1 MTITFPRDL
10 PACGFPESEFE
21 LRRQQ
26 VRALAAGG
34 SPQAADIGPALW
46 TASFRLDTVQRADT
60 ALWRAWLSSLRGG
73 LRTFKGRPPGH
84 KWPLA
89 YPRGFTGLIYSAA
102 QWDGTGNLSAIN
114 SGRDE
119 VTINQ
124 LPEGFTLQPGDFFS
138 LSDGTRNHLHRI
150 TEGAVA
156 SSNALTVTVEPII
169 RPDITTGTEI
179 EFAAPWCDMVLADD
193 PSITVRANRFASIG
207 FKGAQVL
214 I

>member
-89 YPRGFTGLIYSAA
+89 YPRGFAGLIYSAA
-102 QWDGTGNLSAIN
+102 QWDGTGNLSAIS

-124 LPEGFTLQPGDFFS
+124 LPDGFTLQPGDFFS
-138 LSDGTRNHLHRI
+138 FSHGTRNHLHRI

-156 SSNALTVTVEPII
+156 STNALTVTVEPII
-169 RPDITTGTEI
+169 RPDIATGAEI
-179 EFAAPWCDMVLADD
+179 EFAAPWCNMALADD
-193 PSITVRANRFASIG
+193 PSVVVRDNKFASIG
-207 FKGAQVL
+207 FKAAQVL